1 MQNLDPYRRTQAYWI
16 IICILNKSPGCFLC
30 SLELKKHWSIMGRK
44 ITEHLAQLK
53 HFILSTSDTG
63 LISEKVLNF

>member
-1 MQNLDPYRRTQAYWI
+1 MLLRVEEALV
-16 IICILNKSPGCFLC
+16 C
-30 SLELKKHWSIMGRK
+30 IMGRK